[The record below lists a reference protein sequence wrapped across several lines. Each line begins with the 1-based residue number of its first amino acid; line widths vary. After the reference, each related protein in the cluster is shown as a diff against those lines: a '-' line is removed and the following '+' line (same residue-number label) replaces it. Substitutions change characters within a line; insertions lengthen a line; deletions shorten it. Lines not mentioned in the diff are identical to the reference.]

1 MEQMPE
7 EKVGSRFVVFK
18 MHEITVHFWAA
29 GKIPVER
36 ETLMMQERGDSC
48 GVLSFSR

>member
-1 MEQMPE
+1 MEQVPE

-18 MHEITVHFWAA
+18 MDEITVHFGAA
-29 GKIPVER
+29 GKVPVER
-36 ETLMMQERGDSC
+36 EKLTMQERGESC